1 MPARATDGTSL
12 AKLVKMA
19 MPICKK
25 AQRQC
30 PRTGPGR
37 PPNFE
42 DWKIAVLIMAAIL
55 KRRKSKSAQY
65 RFLHEHR
72 RKFKRWL
79 GLNRFPARS
88 TYFDRYHQ
96 AHRIFKV
103 AIGLQGQKAIKE
115 GLAAATTVA
124 VDKSLLVARGPLWH
138 KKDRKRGRVPRGLRG
153 VDRDSTWGFS
163 KHHGW
168 VQGYSYEV
176 VVTAGKG
183 STVLPLLASADT
195 ASVSEHVSFTG
206 KIESLPASTKNVLAD
221 SGYDN
226 NDYGQRIERDTRGRR
241 TGRRFICPANP
252 RNTRHGNKNSGAV
265 LAAVNGSS
273 RRHRRQ
279 RIAFYHSR
287 AGQRLYTRRS
297 LSVEPFNEWFKSLFE
312 LNQTVWH
319 RGLDNN
325 RTQFLGAIFCY
336 QLLLRYNRRCGNKNG
351 QIQWILDTL

>member
-1 MPARATDGTSL
+1 MSARAKDGTSL

-19 MPICKK
+19 IPICKQ

-42 DWKIAVLIMAAIL
+42 DWKMAVLIMAAIL

-72 RKFKRWL
+72 REFRRWL
-79 GLNRFPARS
+79 SLDRFPARS

-103 AIGLQGQKAIKE
+103 AVGLQGKKAIKE
-115 GLAAATTVA
+115 GLATATTVA
-124 VDKSLLVARGPLWH
+124 VDKSLFKARGPLWH
-138 KKDRKRGRVPRGLRG
+138 KKDRKRGRIPRGLRG
-153 VDRDSTWGFS
+153 VDRDSTWAFS
-163 KHHGW
+163 RHHGW

-195 ASVSEHVSFTG
+195 ASVSEHVSFVA
-206 KIESLPASTKNVLAD
+206 KIESLPASTKHVLAD

-226 NDYGQRIERDTRGRR
+226 NDYGQRIEPDSQGGR

-252 RNTRHGNKNSGAV
+252 RNTRQENKDTEPA
-265 LAAVNGSS
+265 LAAAKGPSQ
-273 RRHRRQ
+273 RYRRQ
-279 RIAFYHSR
+279 RIRFYHSR
-287 AGQRLYTRRS
+287 EGNRLYARRS
-297 LSVEPFNEWFKSLFE
+297 LSVEPFNEWFKSLFG

-319 RGLDNN
+319 RGLDNH
-325 RTQFLGAIFCY
+325 RTQILGAVFCY
-336 QLLLRYNRRCGNKNG
+336 QLLLRYKRRCGNENG
-351 QIQWILDTL
+351 QVQWILDTL